1 MLISCIWGLAEAV
14 SSAVCSAAAGLRS
27 IVRSGA
33 DAGEVRVVAKESA
46 MLALWAVGKG
56 TRSAMEL
63 FQAAAY
69 RLEALGSAIEHHASN
84 NSMAAVAAPGRGPP
98 LSAGAA
104 AVGMSTVVW
113 AVLVACLYSSRPPRL
128 FALHVLCLSPL
139 LPLGTGNDLAV
150 SSCLR
155 APAHRPAVS
164 RPPEPPHSPLRIFFF
179 LGGG

>member
-1 MLISCIWGLAEAV
+1 MDPTLSALCSTSGGVCHTATATATATPNETAMLISCIWGLAEAV

-84 NSMAAVAAPGRGPP
+84 NSMAAVAAEDAADHLLRFSGSVRQRVGLD
-98 LSAGAA
+98 LS
-104 AVGMSTVVW
+104 
-113 AVLVACLYSSRPPRL
+113 LI
-128 FALHVLCLSPL
+128 H
-139 LPLGTGNDLAV
+139 
-150 SSCLR
+150 
-155 APAHRPAVS
+155 
-164 RPPEPPHSPLRIFFF
+164 I
-179 LGGG
+179 